1 MSRLLLLILFSALA
15 GCASRTYTIEATSLA
30 DANSRAQRYCY
41 LQQSTAQFTGVEQHD
56 GKSVEVYRCLPGTE
70 QPTISLGSL

>member
-1 MSRLLLLILFSALA
+1 MSRLLLLVFVSILA
-15 GCASRTYTIEATSLA
+15 GCASSTYTIEATSLA

-56 GKSVEVYRCLPGTE
+56 GRSVEVYRCVPGTQ
-70 QPTISLGSL
+70 QPTLALGAL